1 MKRGEGWWDVW
12 FLGLAK
18 YVSTASKDPG
28 TKTGAV
34 IVDDKRRIV
43 SVGYNGL
50 PRNVE
55 DSPDRLENRETKLKI
70 IIHCERNALLFA
82 SKSVEGCTLYTWPF
96 MACAACASMVIQAGI
111 KRCVAPISTNER
123 WEEEF
128 QIAKK
133 LFSEAGIIL
142 DLKKGELW

>member
-1 MKRGEGWWDVW
+1 LKRGEGWWDVW

-55 DSPDRLENRETKLKI
+55 DSPDRLENREKI
-70 IIHCERNALLFA
+70 
-82 SKSVEGCTLYTWPF
+82 
-96 MACAACASMVIQAGI
+96 GI
-111 KRCVAPISTNER
+111 AHV
-123 WEEEF
+123 
-128 QIAKK
+128 
-133 LFSEAGIIL
+133 
-142 DLKKGELW
+142 